1 MRSFIWK
8 HFNRLQDNYE
18 KCKCHYFEK
27 EMSCPTKSGTS
38 NLKRYIVGCKAYM
51 AWKAANAFKDLSVLT
66 SDEERNLSLSK
77 VPEQVF
83 KDATNELI
91 LLGELPLAF
100 VESLAWKH
108 FCSKVDDSLTAIRN
122 GIQFVRSLTNRLKSF
137 EFWVETGKMTRGSLP
152 LDVKTRW
159 KSMYLML
166 EQAMKFKVA
175 FEKMKDEDKLYN
187 DYFMELVDRK
197 KRIAPPSK
205 RDWEEL
211 ESLVHFLVIFYKST
225 LMLLAS
231 KSICFLNQFWIS

>member
-108 FCSKVDDSLTAIRN
+108 FCSKVQLQTPVCRKTFTKEIVAMYASRKALMKKVLRLN
-122 GIQFVRSLTNRLKSF
+122 KQRLSIQTYGLLPTLRLF
-137 EFWVETGKMTRGSLP
+137 IW
-152 LDVKTRW
+152 
-159 KSMYLML
+159 
-166 EQAMKFKVA
+166 
-175 FEKMKDEDKLYN
+175 
-187 DYFMELVDRK
+187 
-197 KRIAPPSK
+197 
-205 RDWEEL
+205 
-211 ESLVHFLVIFYKST
+211 
-225 LMLLAS
+225 
-231 KSICFLNQFWIS
+231 